1 MSKKRKEI
9 KSSKEI
15 AEEKA
20 KQQEQKEELKEAAQ
34 QQGEKEVESQK
45 VQVPKG
51 EKLELTFSSYLI
63 MLGALGWQF
72 LGKVPN
78 PVTGKIEKDLLQV
91 KQIIELLEI
100 LEQKTKNNLSE
111 DEENILRSTLVNLRL
126 NYVDEVKK
134 SEKEGGK

>member
-1 MSKKRKEI
+1 
-9 KSSKEI
+9 
-15 AEEKA
+15 
-20 KQQEQKEELKEAAQ
+20 
-34 QQGEKEVESQK
+34 
-45 VQVPKG
+45 
-51 EKLELTFSSYLI
+51 